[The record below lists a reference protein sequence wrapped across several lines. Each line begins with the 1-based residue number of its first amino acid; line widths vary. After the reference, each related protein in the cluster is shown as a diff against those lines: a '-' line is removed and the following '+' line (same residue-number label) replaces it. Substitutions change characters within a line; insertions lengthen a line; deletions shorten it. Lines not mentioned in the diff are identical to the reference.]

1 MKYIISMQFVPGLDQ
16 IWVNRI
22 NPEDQIHLFNTVEE
36 AEVKLTELQSQNATE
51 RQYKIEVVEE

>member
-1 MKYIISMQFVPGLDQ
+1 MQFVPGLDQ

-36 AEVKLTELQSQNATE
+36 AEVKLTELQSQDATE